1 MVFLRKTLYVLIVL
15 LLAPTVHAITVEQE
29 QQFMY
34 YWYAARQAITDE
46 RYQEAFTLLQF
57 CNTIKPDDAKTLS
70 FLGVIYESLHKE
82 DIAKEFYKKAY
93 EVDPANNW
101 QNWLEPLKQDYI
113 AQGEWKKALK
123 VQDEIDARKGE
134 MDAYSALTRYE
145 IYARWGKTKQAIGA
159 IDAYLKTDPDNL
171 RFQLFRLECLERTK
185 AKKKELYAQYERVL
199 ELDPYN
205 AVVLNNYAYHLATH
219 GGDLTKAE
227 KMSSLAI
234 REQPNNPVFLDT
246 YGWILHLQGQDDLAK
261 FYLQKALRNVEPEHS
276 EEIQSHI
283 DAIQ

>member
-1 MVFLRKTLYVLIVL
+1 MTAIQ
-15 LLAPTVHAITVEQE
+15 AITVEQE
-29 QQFMY
+29 QQFTY

-46 RYQEAFTLLQF
+46 RYHEAFALLQF
-57 CNTIKPDDAKTLS
+57 CNTIKPNDAKTLTY
-70 FLGVIYESLHKE
+70 LGMMYESLHKE

-101 QNWLEPLKQDYI
+101 QNWLEPLKREYI
-113 AQGEWKKALK
+113 AKEEWKKALK
-123 VQDEIDARKGE
+123 VQDEIDERKGE
-134 MDAYSALTRYE
+134 LDAYSALTRYE
-145 IYARWGKTKQAIGA
+145 IYARWGKTKQAIQA
-159 IDAYLKTDPDNL
+159 IDAYLKTDPDNV

-185 AKKKELYAQYERVL
+185 AKKKDLYAQYERVL

-246 YGWILHLQGQDDLAK
+246 YGWILHLQGQDELAK
-261 FYLQKALRNVEPEHS
+261 FYLQKALRNADAENRD
-276 EEIQSHI
+276 EIKSHI
-283 DAIQ
+283 NAIQ

>member
-1 MVFLRKTLYVLIVL
+1 MPAI
-15 LLAPTVHAITVEQE
+15 HAITVEQE

-46 RYQEAFTLLQF
+46 RYQEAFALLQF

-93 EVDPANNW
+93 EVDPVNNW

-145 IYARWGKTKQAIGA
+145 IYARWGKTKQAIQA

-205 AVVLNNYAYHLATH
+205 AVVLNNYAYLLATH
-219 GGDLTKAE
+219 KGDLKKAE
-227 KMSSLAI
+227 QMSQLTI
-234 REQPNNPVFLDT
+234 REEPNNPTFLDT
-246 YGWILHLQGQDDLAK
+246 YGWIMHLQGQNELAR
-261 FYLQKALRNVEPEHS
+261 FYLSKALQNATNENRDVITEHLIKVKG
-276 EEIQSHI
+276 ER
-283 DAIQ
+283 

>member
-1 MVFLRKTLYVLIVL
+1 M
-15 LLAPTVHAITVEQE
+15 
-29 QQFMY
+29 
-34 YWYAARQAITDE
+34 
-46 RYQEAFTLLQF
+46 
-57 CNTIKPDDAKTLS
+57 
-70 FLGVIYESLHKE
+70 
-82 DIAKEFYKKAY
+82 
-93 EVDPANNW
+93 
-101 QNWLEPLKQDYI
+101 
-113 AQGEWKKALK
+113 
-123 VQDEIDARKGE
+123 
-134 MDAYSALTRYE
+134 
-145 IYARWGKTKQAIGA
+145 
-159 IDAYLKTDPDNL
+159 KTDPDNL

-261 FYLQKALRNVEPEHS
+261 FYLQKALRNVEPEHN

>member
-1 MVFLRKTLYVLIVL
+1 MPAI
-15 LLAPTVHAITVEQE
+15 HAITVEQE

-46 RYQEAFTLLQF
+46 RYQEAFALLQF

-93 EVDPANNW
+93 EVD
-101 QNWLEPLKQDYI
+101 
-113 AQGEWKKALK
+113 LK

-171 RFQLFRLECLERTK
+171 RFQLFRLECLEHTK